1 MARFTHRHV
10 DLDPPVDEAPSP
22 PVVPTPPSSTTPE
35 ETLPPTEMPSTSTVP
50 SISALGST
58 FIDTTQAPVS
68 SLGQTPVE
76 QGGQGAASIN
86 QNANDLTTVHNSLL
100 AQVNAGQFSGA
111 ALGHVQAVL
120 SDINTAISTANA
132 TANGGGA
139 FGSVAAAE
147 QALRASHLDVINTVN
162 AVRTDAAL
170 SALAATA
177 PAPEAVP
184 EGTTAAN
191 APHANL
197 AEIGVIFSDAA
208 SEILGGVTDANRQQ
222 ITDDINAVVTDMEAL
237 MDANPQM
244 FDGLTGVHADA
255 VVRQLQLELTYI
267 NDPDISPDAAHA
279 ATDNILD
286 IINIIQGD
294 ANLADMTTQGG
305 ISGFSP
311 LPDAENAAPKF
322 LDNDAQTVFVANFI
336 AQSNSL
342 GQQALDLV
350 GSGDTQAI
358 AALIGD
364 LKAFEKSVTDSG
376 AVHGSNALLGATG
389 ALSGEIAAIIKGLQT
404 GDATLVTAAADQ
416 MHGNAADAGDHNVPV
431 IGGTYNTQGMTVAE
445 VLGAPVAETATVA
458 ETPAAPAADPA
469 LPNAA
474 APTLSAEPGAVTT
487 ADLAASV
494 GVDHYHSPAPELA
507 HHLYH
512 TWG

>member
-1 MARFTHRHV
+1 MARLTDRYA
-10 DLDPPVDEAPSP
+10 DLDSPIDAAPSP
-22 PVVPTPPSSTTPE
+22 PVSPAPPSATTPE
-35 ETLPPTEMPSTSTVP
+35 EAPPPTEIPSPTTAP

-58 FIDTTQAPVS
+58 FIDTTLAPVS

-76 QGGQGAASIN
+76 QGSQGPASIN
-86 QNANDLTTVHNSLL
+86 QNASDLTTVHNSLL

-132 TANGGGA
+132 SANASSA
-139 FGSVAAAE
+139 FGSAAAAE

-162 AVRTDAAL
+162 AVKTDAAL

-177 PAPEAVP
+177 PAPAAETLP

-197 AEIGVIFSDAA
+197 AEIGVIFNDAA
-208 SEILGGVTDANRQQ
+208 TEILGGVTDANRQQ
-222 ITDDINAVVTDMEAL
+222 ITDDLNAVITDMEAL
-237 MDANPQM
+237 MDANPKM

-255 VVRQLQLELTYI
+255 VVRQLQLELSYI

-279 ATDNILD
+279 SVDNILD

-294 ANLADMTTQGG
+294 ANLADMATQGG
-305 ISGFSP
+305 VSGFSP
-311 LPDAENAAPKF
+311 FPDAENAAPKF

-342 GQQALDLV
+342 GKQALDLV

-358 AALIGD
+358 AALIDD
-364 LKAFEKSVTDSG
+364 LKAFEKSVTDSSV
-376 AVHGSNALLGATG
+376 VHGSNALLGATG

-404 GDATLVTAAADQ
+404 GDATLVTAATDQ

-431 IGGTYNTQGMTVAE
+431 IGGTYNTGGVTVGEVLGVAEPTVAE
-445 VLGAPVAETATVA
+445 APAG
-458 ETPAAPAADPA
+458 PAADAA
-469 LPNAA
+469 LPNAV
-474 APTLSAEPGAVTT
+474 APSLGAEPGAVTT
-487 ADLAASV
+487 ADLTASV
-494 GVDHYHSPAPELA
+494 GVDPDHSPAPELA